1 MGVEVVEA
9 KNIYQSRN
17 ALVLGRFLQHIHG
30 DVACVRCDEP
40 YILCV
45 QTVHFR
51 TQEVLEH
58 APITS
63 GV

>member
-1 MGVEVVEA
+1 VEA
-9 KNIYQSRN
+9 KNIYRLRN
-17 ALVLGRFLQHIHG
+17 ALVLGRCLQHIHR
-30 DVACVRCDEP
+30 DVSCVRCDEP

-58 APITS
+58 ARITS
-63 GV
+63 GI